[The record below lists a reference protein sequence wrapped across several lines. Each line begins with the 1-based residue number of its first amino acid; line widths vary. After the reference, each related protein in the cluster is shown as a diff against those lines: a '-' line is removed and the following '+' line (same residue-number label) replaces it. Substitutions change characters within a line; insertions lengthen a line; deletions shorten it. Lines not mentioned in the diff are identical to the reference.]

1 MILASLDD
9 ESSPLQ
15 SFGVSGSASVQIPY
29 ANNHVQ
35 WLLEFICF
43 LARQQRYPYPM
54 FLLNGVKKR
63 ASQMALVVKSLPAN
77 AGDAAGAGSIPG
89 SGRCPGGGQ
98 GSPLQYSFLENPHGQ
113 ATVHRVSK
121 SRTRLK
127 RLST

>member
-35 WLLEFICF
+35 WLLESSCF
-43 LARQQRYPYPM
+43 LARQQKYLYPM
-54 FLLNGVKKR
+54 FLLNGVKKK

-77 AGDAAGAGSIPG
+77 AENAAGAGSTPVPG
-89 SGRCPGGGQ
+89 RGQ
-98 GSPLQYSFLENPHGQ
+98 EDPLEEGT
-113 ATVHRVSK
+113 ATHSSVLVWRILMDRLQSIGFQRV
-121 SRTRLK
+121 RRD
-127 RLST
+127 